1 MLDWRIKSLI
11 LRGTKARAETITY
24 QKTPQTLGGPN
35 KEKTTKEVPIA
46 KKKRSTKGVFFILWN
61 LTFVNY
67 FFNYVIRR

>member
-1 MLDWRIKSLI
+1 MLDWKINFLI

-46 KKKRSTKGVFFILWN
+46 KKKKDQQREFS
-61 LTFVNY
+61 
-67 FFNYVIRR
+67 